1 MFPCFRIQFLSV
13 PFPNYYHATCLQAFI
28 TDTLEEFEER
38 DLLVLVNN
46 HVLDL
51 PEHFF
56 QVGKHDMTQFEPA
69 EMVEAFISPFLVSH
83 FVPLYQ
89 GA

>member
-1 MFPCFRIQFLSV
+1 M

-46 HVLDL
+46 HILDL

-69 EMVEAFISPFLVSH
+69 EMVKAFISRFLVSH
-83 FVPLYQ
+83 CVPLYQ